1 LRAVRNDSAVS
12 PWISGLRPPPWR
24 FGAIEP
30 VAARRASS
38 ERIQRE
44 ETEKRLAICSC
55 VPSPAST
62 ARTTRSR
69 RSIEYVAITGVLTEA
84 AVLILR

>member
-1 LRAVRNDSAVS
+1 
-12 PWISGLRPPPWR
+12 
-24 FGAIEP
+24 
-30 VAARRASS
+30 
-38 ERIQRE
+38 
-44 ETEKRLAICSC
+44 

-69 RSIEYVAITGVLTEA
+69 RSIEYVAITGVLTEP

>member
-1 LRAVRNDSAVS
+1 MAARNDSATS
-12 PWISGLRPPPWR
+12 PWISGLRPPAR
-24 FGAIEP
+24 GLGAIEP
-30 VAARRASS
+30 VAARSASS
-38 ERIQRE
+38 ERIQRD
-44 ETEKRLAICSC
+44 ETENRWAICSW

-84 AVLILR
+84 VVLMLG